1 MGHAAADAERIEH
14 AGEELHGDE
23 KRILP
28 AMREGGGRK
37 GGRHQRIHQ
46 HHALDS
52 VRVQH
57 GGTHGDLCAQ
67 AVPNKHGLLNA
78 GVVQHPHQVGR
89 MNLKRRLF
97 AGLARTV
104 SPQVKANDPP
114 AFAQRRLLR
123 KLLPAAR
130 IGAHAVNEHDR
141 ARTRAAPA

>member
-28 AMREGGGRK
+28 AMREAEG
-37 GGRHQRIHQ
+37 
-46 HHALDS
+46 
-52 VRVQH
+52 VRADVTR
-57 GGTHGDLCAQ
+57 GSISTMPWIRSGYSTAARMGDLCAQ
-67 AVPNKHGLLNA
+67 AVPDKHGLLNA

-104 SPQVKANDPP
+104 SLRSRRMIPP
-114 AFAQRRLLR
+114 ASRSGVCSVNSSQRLALE
-123 KLLPAAR
+123 P
-130 IGAHAVNEHDR
+130 
-141 ARTRAAPA
+141 TP